1 MDVDGAIGSTFNI
14 NAKKAKAEI
23 AAFEAG
29 DIAKARQLQHES
41 NDLITDLLNN
51 GIYATLKLVFEELGV
66 HAGYTR
72 EPMAKATPEVK
83 AGAKRIY
90 EKYFK

>member
-1 MDVDGAIGSTFNI
+1 MN
-14 NAKKAKAEI
+14 
-23 AAFEAG
+23 
-29 DIAKARQLQHES
+29 

-90 EKYFK
+90 ENISKSKTEVGIWERGTFLEQVKR